1 MEVSSILCIHY
12 HCRGFSMSSRCI
24 LHYCLRL
31 AKYLTSSEVVHEASK
46 VIYHVIS
53 KENDTN
59 NFRDS
64 YFTIL
69 LIVGVAAMR

>member
-1 MEVSSILCIHY
+1 MDVSSVLCIHY
-12 HCRGFSMSSRCI
+12 RFRGLAMSSRCI

-31 AKYLTSSEVVHEASK
+31 AKSLTSAEVVHEACK

-53 KENDTN
+53 EENDTN
-59 NFRDS
+59 NFRDR

-69 LIVGVAAMR
+69 LIVGVATMR